1 MDLNDGINY
10 IKLDKKAKG
19 CMRVN
24 AAFIWI
30 ILASAAT
37 VSMVI
42 FWDGGIVRNLV
53 IAACWI
59 WATVYV
65 IAVPTVRYERYRYCI
80 DNESIRVIEGFMWIS
95 EQVVPIERLHKISK
109 TQGPV
114 ARMFGLSTVKVTT
127 AGMAELAD
135 VQDLG
140 SCAARRV
147 GSTPTTR
154 TTPEQALYRL
164 LRFFV
169 CGKTCVS
176 SVFSIAY
183 ALRHENFFFLKI

>member
-37 VSMVI
+37 VSMFI

-127 AGMAELAD
+127 AGGDVDIKFLTDDKAD
-135 VQDLG
+135 EI
-140 SCAARRV
+140 S
-147 GSTPTTR
+147 
-154 TTPEQALYRL
+154 EAL
-164 LRFFV
+164 
-169 CGKTCVS
+169 KQKINAI
-176 SVFSIAY
+176 SVMERNEI
-183 ALRHENFFFLKI
+183 